1 MKRLDFVLN
10 FYKLLAS
17 NLLGVVLV
25 IFGVE
30 LFLLLFYFFYDHSV
44 KEKSKLSIND
54 EIKNIM
60 SKFPQD

>member
-1 MKRLDFVLN
+1 M
-10 FYKLLAS
+10 
-17 NLLGVVLV
+17 
-25 IFGVE
+25 E